1 MVEQSA
7 VLVCSMSS
15 TELAVVVLLLL
26 MMVRLRMS
34 MIMMMSKRK
43 LAKEISM
50 LILASMVRTS
60 LSCC

>member
-1 MVEQSA
+1 
-7 VLVCSMSS
+7 MSS